1 MSFLDPKTL
10 SLEYRKAEEDNLQ
23 AEQLRLKK
31 LQQDRDDKFV
41 LQVGLVLSQKEVWIR
56 GSEENKFA
64 EHVRKPENGT
74 IHIDRSGVSSR
85 IVDESIEVA
94 RSKGWIVWND
104 LYYMSEK
111 GMVNALAISLP
122 RP

>member
-10 SLEYRKAEEDNLQ
+10 YLEYRKAEEDNLQ

-56 GSEENKFA
+56 GPEENKFS
-64 EHVRKPENGT
+64 EYVRKPENGT
-74 IHIDRSGVSSR
+74 IHIDMSGVSSR
-85 IVDESIEVA
+85 IVDESVEIA
-94 RSKGWIVWND
+94 RSKGWIVWSD
-104 LYYMSEK
+104 LHYMSEE
-111 GMVNALAISLP
+111 GIIQAFAISLP
-122 RP
+122 CP